1 MPKQSFPSPI
11 RNKPCPTDNGFL
23 STDFFERLFMKPTSM
38 QKLLQHTLVL
48 SLVILCL
55 GYSSSGFSQE
65 KAKSWRMTVKGA
77 DIHEFVAEVAEITGK
92 TFVIDPR
99 LKGSVTVISD
109 TPMDREGVYA
119 LFLSVLRLHN
129 FTAVPSGDVVRIQQ
143 NATGKQTPGAQ
154 GDLGAVAPEELVT
167 RVVAAQNV
175 DSAEL
180 VKILRPLIP
189 QYGHIASVA
198 QPNVVIISDHADNI
212 IRLKK
217 IIANIDVSDEEEVV
231 MVPLKDAWVGT
242 VVGILEKVAPDQ
254 IGRNA
259 KGPQRI
265 QIIANERNNSLV
277 LRGKPRPIAEVLKIV
292 DKLDQPATTTDS
304 TQVIRLRHAD
314 AANVSTILTS
324 IISGRQTGEEGG
336 ATQETTIQADETLN
350 AIVVRADPGTMT
362 EILDIIEKL
371 DARKEQV
378 LIEAAIVEL
387 TMNEGQSLG
396 VEVAAADGGGSSVP
410 LVSTSGIPAGANL
423 TGALNALLAGLIDEE
438 TESIDIIGGLGAAT
452 SPTLAAAKIDTDGIS
467 FGAVITAIS
476 TNSDANLLS
485 TPSIL
490 TLDNQEAHILVG
502 QEVPFRTGSFTTTGD
517 GTSNPF
523 TTVQR
528 EDIGLELTV
537 TPHVH
542 NGTSVRLD
550 VAQEISNLVTTAVGG
565 EAFADVITSKR
576 SIETTVLA
584 EDQQTIVLGGLIQD
598 DYEENHSKVPL
609 LGDIPVLGNLFKA
622 RKKTRTKTNLLIFLR
637 PTVLR
642 TNEDAQAATERKYKD
657 IWEVEINSAVP
668 SYGEIYEGE
677 RPK

>member
-1 MPKQSFPSPI
+1 
-11 RNKPCPTDNGFL
+11 
-23 STDFFERLFMKPTSM
+23 M
-38 QKLLQHTLVL
+38 QTFKYRILVL
-48 SLVILCL
+48 AFSLAAVSLYTPL
-55 GYSSSGFSQE
+55 QAQE
-65 KAKSWRMTVKGA
+65 KAKTWRMTVKGA
-77 DIHEFVAEVAEITGK
+77 DIHEFVSEVAEITGK

-109 TPMDREGVYA
+109 TPMDKDGVYA

-129 FTAVPSGDVVRIQQ
+129 FTAVPSGNVIRIQQ

-231 MVPLKDAWVGT
+231 MVPLKEAWVGT

-254 IGRNA
+254 IGRGA

-292 DKLDQPATTTDS
+292 DKLDQPATTSDA

-314 AANVSTILTS
+314 AVNVSNILTS
-324 IISGRQTGEEGG
+324 IISGRQSGEEEGG
-336 ATQETTIQADETLN
+336 SQETTIQADETLN
-350 AIVVRADPGTMT
+350 AIVVRADPGVMS
-362 EILDIIEKL
+362 EILDVIDKL
-371 DARKEQV
+371 DVRKEQV

-387 TMNEGQSLG
+387 TISEGKSVG
-396 VEVAAADGGGSSVP
+396 VEVAAADGSGESVP
-410 LVSTSGIPAGANL
+410 LVTTAGVPAGANL
-423 TGALNALLAGLIDEE
+423 SGAITSLLGGLIDTE
-438 TESIDIIGGLGAAT
+438 TETIDIIGGLQAT
-452 SPTLAAAKIDTDGIS
+452 SQPTLAAAKVDTDGIS
-467 FGAVITAIS
+467 FAAVITAIA

-517 GTSNPF
+517 GASNPF

-542 NGTSVRLD
+542 DGTSVRLD

-576 SIETTVLA
+576 SIETTILA

-598 DYEENHSKVPL
+598 DIEVNRSKIPL
-609 LGDIPVLGNLFKA
+609 LGDIPLLGNLFKA
-622 RKKTRTKTNLLIFLR
+622 RSRTRDRTNLLIFLR

-642 TNEDAQAATERKYKD
+642 SKEDAVAVTDRKYRD
-657 IWEVEINSAVP
+657 IWDVEITSGDP
-668 SYGEIYEGE
+668 SYEDLYEGE
-677 RPK
+677 RLVEGERLR